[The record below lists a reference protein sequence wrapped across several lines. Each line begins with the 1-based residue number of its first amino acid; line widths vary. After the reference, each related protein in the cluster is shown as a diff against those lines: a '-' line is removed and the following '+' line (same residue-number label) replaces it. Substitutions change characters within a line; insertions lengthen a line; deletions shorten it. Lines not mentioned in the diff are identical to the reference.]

1 MTKKKAMTQKPDIYE
16 DFRDWPDD
24 DEIVFDDDD
33 FLIDE
38 DEILYYDDDL
48 WDRR

>member
-1 MTKKKAMTQKPDIYE
+1 MTQKPDIYD

-24 DEIVFDDDD
+24 DD
-33 FLIDE
+33 LWLDE
-38 DEILYYDDDL
+38 DESLYYDDL

>member
-1 MTKKKAMTQKPDIYE
+1 MTKFDE

-24 DEIVFDDDD
+24 DEIFFDDDPFWD
-33 FLIDE
+33 DI
-38 DEILYYDDDL
+38 DDDPFWDDDAL

>member
-1 MTKKKAMTQKPDIYE
+1 MTQKPDAYE

-24 DEIVFDDDD
+24 DEIFFDDDD
-33 FLIDE
+33 LDI
-38 DEILYYDDDL
+38 DDDPFWDDDAL